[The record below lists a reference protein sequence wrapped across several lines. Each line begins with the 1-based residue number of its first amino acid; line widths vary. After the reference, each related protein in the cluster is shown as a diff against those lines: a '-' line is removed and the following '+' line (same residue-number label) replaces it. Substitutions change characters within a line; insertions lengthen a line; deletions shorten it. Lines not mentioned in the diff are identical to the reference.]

1 MAHSDA
7 FKAAAERRNGFG
19 LEAPPGALA
28 LQPSPHLALGLEG
41 QNHLA
46 PGGKES
52 GGRQMCEQGCGV
64 SGRDVCIAHDK
75 VRRLCRPQGTP
86 NRIVGVGVQTDEPT
100 KVHDARS
107 ARDLGFQIAWVD
119 GDHSACMPRQ
129 QIGPP
134 ARARAD
140 VDACGTPCR
149 VRQRA
154 SKARLL
160 MEHFR
165 QLVKRAAHR
174 ELGTALVQCIRG
186 VPMAELLGGAEGR
199 FEGVCRGTPRR
210 HRLTVVKVGGS
221 EASAH
226 VEGERLSGGHET

>member
-1 MAHSDA
+1 MLRIRKEMAHTDA
-7 FKAAAERRNGFG
+7 FKAATERRNGFG

-41 QNHLA
+41 QDHLA

-52 GGRQMCEQGCGV
+52 GGRQMCEQGGGV
-64 SGRDVCIAHDK
+64 TGRDVGIAHDK
-75 VRRLCRPQGTP
+75 VRRQCRPQGTP
-86 NRIVGVGVQTDEPT
+86 NRIIGVGARTDEPT

-107 ARDLGFQIAWVD
+107 ARNLGFQIAGVD
-119 GDHSACMPRQ
+119 GDNSRMPRQ
-129 QIGPP
+129 EIGPP

-140 VDACGTPCR
+140 VDACGAPYR

-160 MEHFR
+160 MEHLR
-165 QLVKRAAHR
+165 QLVERAAHR
-174 ELGTALVQCIRG
+174 ELGTALVQRIRR

-199 FEGVCRGTPRR
+199 FE
-210 HRLTVVKVGGS
+210 
-221 EASAH
+221 
-226 VEGERLSGGHET
+226 